1 MPVDNMRLP
10 VSRLARTGLRTYASR
25 FSADR
30 RRLADETGMSMVFVS
45 VGFMA
50 FFAATTLAI
59 DVGLFMTAR
68 TQAQNAA
75 DAGALA
81 GATAFVYNDF
91 DDRSS
96 SGPAVQSAIHTALTN
111 KVVGGDVVIEPADV
125 TFPIGSGG
133 QFDRVQVWVHK
144 NSIPTLVGD
153 IFNVASFDIAATAT
167 AEAAPAN
174 AMTCVKP
181 FTIPD
186 KWEEH
191 QDPKWTIDST
201 FHRYD
206 KKGAVVPNADVYI
219 PPSATHKTWTQ
230 DDAGTYF
237 VLRAGTGNNIFPTM
251 YYSWKMPGDI
261 GADFY
266 NENIKGCNP
275 TSIPMNI
282 NMTQEPGAMEGPT
295 VAGLKELVARDPYAK
310 WDTVNK
316 RVIDSQFGQSPRVFP
331 IPLYDPDK
339 YESGKM
345 NGRDATLISRNW
357 LGFFIEGFNGNEAYG
372 RIVPITGVIDQSL
385 PMAPDGVFPRAIR
398 LVK

>member
-1 MPVDNMRLP
+1 MPVQEI
-10 VSRLARTGLRTYASR
+10 
-25 FSADR
+25 FSAR
-30 RRLADETGMSMVFVS
+30 RAGGAAGRRLADETGMSMVFVS

-68 TQAQNAA
+68 TQAQNSA
-75 DAGALA
+75 DAAALA

-91 DDRSS
+91 DDRSPG
-96 SGPAVQSAIHTALTN
+96 GPAVQSALSAAKIN
-111 KVVGGDVVIEPADV
+111 KVVGGDVAIEPADV

-133 QFDRVQVWVHK
+133 QYDRVQVWVRK
-144 NSIPTLVGD
+144 NSIPTLIGD
-153 IFNVASFDIAATAT
+153 IFNVGTFDIAATAT

-206 KKGAVVPNADVYI
+206 KKGAVIPNADVYI
-219 PPSATHKTWTQ
+219 PPSATHKTWTE

-261 GADFY
+261 GGDFY
-266 NENIKGCNP
+266 RDNIAKCN
-275 TSIPMNI
+275 TTTIGLNKQMV
-282 NMTQEPGAMEGPT
+282 QEPGAMEGPT
-295 VAGLKELVARDPYAK
+295 ISGLKDLYAQDPYAY
-310 WDTVNK
+310 WDRNAK
-316 RVIDSQFGQSPRVFP
+316 RVVSDKGQSPRVFP
-331 IPLYDPDK
+331 IPLYDPDM
-339 YESGKM
+339 YENGKM
-345 NGRDATLISRNW
+345 NGRDATLFSRNW
-357 LGFFIEGFNGNEAYG
+357 LGFFLEGFNGNEAYG

-385 PMAPDGVFPRAIR
+385 PMAPDGVYPRAIR